1 MPFLLGQPQFLLEA
15 PFDELQDV
23 PISIETNNNKMIFL
37 FSIFMDQDM

>member
-23 PISIETNNNKMIFL
+23 PISIVINNTKMIFL
-37 FSIFMDQDM
+37 FSFFMDQGM